1 MPSAHNPLRLNPLQL
16 KTLALLQLL
25 AGDGG
30 PAQASADGLSPLP
43 GLPQPHGDHFHIEGQ
58 TVPASMA
65 TGLHNRAVW
74 LALARKG
81 LVAEG
86 YPDHLALTAD
96 GVAYDTGLLDTGS
109 QNWGAQSSDH

>member
-1 MPSAHNPLRLNPLQL
+1 MPPAHNPLRLNPLQL

-25 AGDGG
+25 AGGRG
-30 PAQASADGLSPLP
+30 SAQASADRLSPLP
-43 GLPQPHGDHFHIEGQ
+43 GLPQPHGDHFHIGGQ

-86 YPDHLALTAD
+86 FPDHLALTAL
-96 GVAYDTGLLDTGS
+96 GVAYDTGWLDTGS